1 MKSQFFT
8 LLKREFKSYFQNP
21 IGAIYIS
28 LYVFFSVLIA
38 IQIGQLIEFNEAS
51 LYSFFE
57 FQPYILLFFVPTLGM
72 RIWSEDNKSG
82 TIDVL
87 LSLPIKDYQLILG
100 KYFASLLICLIAL
113 IACIPLWISINFL
126 GKVDNFIALGGFISC
141 LMIASAYLVI
151 SMAISMVTKNQI
163 IAYLI
168 SLLFGF
174 LLLASGMPIVINML
188 DGIGFNL
195 GNLSAQIS
203 LLDDFE
209 NMIIGQFS
217 YSAIIKFILIIGF
230 GLYINFE
237 FLKLKRRG
245 HI

>member
-1 MKSQFFT
+1 MKSQLYT

-57 FQPYILLFFVPTLGM
+57 FQPYILLLFVPALGM

-126 GKVDNFIALGGFISC
+126 GKADNFIALGGFISC
-141 LMIASAYLVI
+141 LMIASIYLVI

-174 LLLASGMPIVINML
+174 LFLASGMPIVINML

-195 GNLSAQIS
+195 GNLFAQIS

-237 FLKLKRRG
+237 FLKLKRWG

>member
-57 FQPYILLFFVPTLGM
+57 FQPYILLLFVPALGM

-126 GKVDNFIALGGFISC
+126 GKVDNFIALGGFTSC
-141 LMIASAYLVI
+141 LMIASIYLVI

-188 DGIGFNL
+188 DGIGFNI
-195 GNLSAQIS
+195 GNLFAQIS

>member
-57 FQPYILLFFVPTLGM
+57 FQPYILLLFVPALGM

-126 GKVDNFIALGGFISC
+126 GKVDNFIALGGFTSC
-141 LMIASAYLVI
+141 LMIVSIYLVI

-195 GNLSAQIS
+195 GNLFAQIS